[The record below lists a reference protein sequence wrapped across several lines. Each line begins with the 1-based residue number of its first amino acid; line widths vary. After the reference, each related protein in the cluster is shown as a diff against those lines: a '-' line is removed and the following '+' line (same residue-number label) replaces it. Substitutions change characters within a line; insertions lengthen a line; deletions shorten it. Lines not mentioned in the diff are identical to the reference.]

1 MFRGF
6 VKEGRFRPDEAPQFA
21 ARLAHLEGRRV
32 RVSVKRERVART
44 LSANRYYFG
53 VVLATLAEWSGHD
66 PEELHEFMKQS
77 HLGWRSRELPSGLGY
92 SVRPSTATLTV
103 EEFARYVDN
112 VVKWAAEQGVYV
124 PSPEEV

>member
-1 MFRGF
+1 M
-6 VKEGRFRPDEAPQFA
+6 EGK
-21 ARLAHLEGRRV
+21 RV
-32 RVSVKRERVART
+32 RVSIKREQHGRT
-44 LSANRYYFG
+44 LSANRYYWG

-66 PEELHEFMKQS
+66 PEELHEFMQQC

-92 SVRPSTATLTV
+92 SVRPSTASLTV

-124 PSPEEV
+124 PSPEEVS